1 MVVDKYVG
9 RCLDVGSIPTG
20 SIFIYA
26 RGWDKCPSLLTVF
39 GLSSKTQWLSGLYYA
54 DFISFYSP
62 TQLCGGGTTK
72 SNSNELPISV
82 PLSFCF
88 FKIHQ
93 AMISCELFLNFLLTE
108 GALFRIMDT
117 SLEDYSR
124 GLRGRVGNA
133 VGV

>member
-26 RGWDKCPSLLTVF
+26 NDK
-39 GLSSKTQWLSGLYYA
+39 
-54 DFISFYSP
+54 
-62 TQLCGGGTTK
+62 
-72 SNSNELPISV
+72 
-82 PLSFCF
+82 PLSFF
-88 FKIHQ
+88 VSLKIYQ
-93 AMISCELFLNFLLTE
+93 AMISCERFLNFLLT
-108 GALFRIMDT
+108 GGVLFRIMDT